1 MVTRGST
8 LIITCNSTSNPSP
21 PIYTWTLPGS
31 TILIGASL
39 NVTDIQPSRS
49 GQYQVLVWNRMTPTG
64 GTSRNGTSDAIFTVD
79 VQCMLIMSYH
89 R

>member
-8 LIITCNSTSNPSP
+8 LIITCNSTSNPSLP
-21 PIYTWTLPGS
+21 TYTWTLPGS
-31 TILIGASL
+31 TIQTGASL
-39 NVTDIQPSRS
+39 NITDIQPSRS
-49 GQYQVLVWNRMTPTG
+49 GQYRLLVWNILTPTG

-79 VQCMLIMSYH
+79 VQCMWSIHYN

>member
-21 PIYTWTLPGS
+21 PTYTWTLPGS
-31 TILIGASL
+31 TIRTGASL
-39 NVTDIQPSRS
+39 NITDIQPSRS
-49 GQYQVLVWNRMTPTG
+49 GQYRLLVWNSMTPSG
-64 GTSRNGTSDAIFTVD
+64 GTSRNGTNDVIFTVD
-79 VQCMLIMSYH
+79 VHCMYSIIYT